1 MSSFTIQFKNIL
13 FGESIFKPCCLYL
26 SLNRH
31 IKWSPIVFLHFV
43 YLLQPTSVGVTT
55 YPGGGVGCNKGI
67 HCICHNLTNSV
78 I

>member
-43 YLLQPTSVGVTT
+43 YLLQPTPVYVLQPTQVVGQV
-55 YPGGGVGCNKGI
+55 VVKK
-67 HCICHNLTNSV
+67 S
-78 I
+78 